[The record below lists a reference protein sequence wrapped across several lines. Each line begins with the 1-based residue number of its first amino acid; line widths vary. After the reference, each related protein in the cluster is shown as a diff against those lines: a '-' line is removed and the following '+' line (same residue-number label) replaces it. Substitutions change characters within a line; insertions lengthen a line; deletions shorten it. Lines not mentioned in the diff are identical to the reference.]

1 MSQRIRRYL
10 PILKKIARMGDR
22 ARRHLIQ
29 NCDRDLIEC
38 FSECAKNVL
47 NGNVHL
53 NSRQFG
59 RLKREKKDVRALA
72 RKRTSL
78 RKKRQIVH
86 KGGFISALLMPAIAT
101 LGSLLVNRMLS
112 DS

>member
-1 MSQRIRRYL
+1 MSQRIRRFL
-10 PILKKIARMGDR
+10 PILKKITRMGDR
-22 ARRHLIQ
+22 ARRRLIQ
-29 NCDRDLIEC
+29 NCDRDLIDC

-47 NGNVHL
+47 NGNVDL
-53 NSRQFG
+53 NSRQFA
-59 RLKREKKDVRALA
+59 RLKREKKDVRVLA

-78 RKKRQIVH
+78 RKKRQIVQ
-86 KGGFISALLMPAIAT
+86 KGGFVGALLMPAIAT